1 MNSAFIILWTVFA
14 FLLVLAVQLCRTRE
28 TFDYYSPMD
37 LDDIERKRM
46 EIYLRGLNTKQVIRI
61 KRSDVE
67 SLDEVVSFDV
77 KDEFFVDKRTKQDNE
92 IRYDLLEIYRR
103 YNVDTQKKIRV
114 ATWAD
119 SIDWHRTPTIAKTRH
134 IHAQTVMKRFCVLLR
149 LRSRIH
155 FDSIRPDPVP
165 FERKRNMLLWRGGP
179 SGPGFH
185 NEYPPELMKPS
196 REDCLKRWCHNPTTQ
211 DEIDVGLIKKWK
223 YEHFKQYLKNELEVG
238 QMLEYK
244 YLLSIEGNDVAS
256 NLKWML
262 ASNSLILMHQPYVES
277 WFAES
282 LLRPYVHYVPVKDDF
297 SDLYIQKQWCDR
309 NPEKC
314 KKIIERAQAYVR
326 PFRNIE
332 REYYLSFR
340 VLQRY
345 MHFVDIEI
353 VADDDAKKPVKPA
366 HK

>member
-1 MNSAFIILWTVFA
+1 MKPAFMILWIF
-14 FLLVLAVQLCRTRE
+14 FISSLILAIYLCQPRA
-28 TFDYYSPMD
+28 TFDFYSPMD
-37 LDDIERKRM
+37 FDDFERKRM
-46 EIYLRGLNTKQVIRI
+46 EVYLRGLNKRQVIRV
-61 KRSDVE
+61 KRSDTQ
-67 SLDEVVSFDV
+67 SLEELVSFDI
-77 KDEFFVDKRTKQDNE
+77 KDEFFVDKRAKQDNE

-103 YNVDTQKKIRV
+103 YNVDTKKRIRV

-119 SIDWHRTPTIAKTRH
+119 SIDWHKTPTIAKTRH
-134 IHAQTVMKRFCVLLR
+134 IHAQTMVKRFCVLLR

-155 FDSIRPDPVP
+155 FGAIRSDPVP
-165 FERKRNMLLWRGGP
+165 FDQKRNMLLWRGGP

-196 REDCLKRWCHNPTTQ
+196 REDCLKRWCHNPATRE
-211 DEIDVGLIKKWK
+211 EIDVGLTKKWK
-223 YEHFKQYLKNELEVG
+223 YEDFKQYLKNKLDIR

-262 ASNSLILMHQPYVES
+262 ASNSLVLMHQPYVES

-297 SDLYIQKQWCDR
+297 SDLHTQKQWCDR
-309 NPEKC
+309 HPDKC
-314 KKIIERAQAYVR
+314 KKIVERAQAYVQ
-326 PFRNIE
+326 PFRNVE

-345 MHFVDIEI
+345 MHLVDIEI
-353 VADDDAKKPVKPA
+353 VADEKPTRK
-366 HK
+366 